1 MCDERPSIHNSIIS
15 SSPKQNSICDGRL
28 WRPHSAISSCK
39 ILVTGWSQD
48 GLQTQT
54 AWRQSTV
61 ANLPAHTYIGIY
73 TNTHCPEHTY
83 RLISPPTHPPS
94 WRGMNEWIR
103 QMNGAV
109 KNKLSSPVL
118 RNTWWKTVSLSNEER
133 KKKSQTGWQRGVV
146 TQGEGVGER
155 QLFLHYVAN
164 CIQTPTYSAVSLTV
178 KAPPDRQPGETHTA
192 PSSSLLRN
200 HKTWCLMPK
209 IDSHFLLPSSWQL
222 CIIERTHLVKFAIPF
237 CQLKHIY
244 FTFAW
249 FLNNVQGLQYMSLV
263 YPTVFMS
270 FLCKD

>member
-1 MCDERPSIHNSIIS
+1 MSRI
-15 SSPKQNSICDGRL
+15 
-28 WRPHSAISSCK
+28 
-39 ILVTGWSQD
+39 
-48 GLQTQT
+48 
-54 AWRQSTV
+54 
-61 ANLPAHTYIGIY
+61 
-73 TNTHCPEHTY
+73 HTY

-118 RNTWWKTVSLSNEER
+118 RNTWWKTASLSNEER
-133 KKKSQTGWQRGVV
+133 KKKVTDWLAERGRHTGG
-146 TQGEGVGER
+146 GGGMGER
-155 QLFLHYVAN
+155 LLFLLYDAN

-222 CIIERTHLVKFAIPF
+222 CTIERTHLVKFAIPF

-249 FLNNVQGLQYMSLV
+249 FLNNVQGLQDMSRFIRRCSCHPCAKINLIRLSV
-263 YPTVFMS
+263 RE
-270 FLCKD
+270 